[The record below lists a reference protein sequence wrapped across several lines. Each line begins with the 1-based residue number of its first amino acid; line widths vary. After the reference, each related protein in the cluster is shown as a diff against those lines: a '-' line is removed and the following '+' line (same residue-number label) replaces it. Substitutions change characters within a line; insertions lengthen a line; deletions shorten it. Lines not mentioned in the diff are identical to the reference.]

1 MASNISKVCI
11 MKLPKFGLPGFLSPG
26 VTQYVKLQAPPTGEK
41 TARKSNPLLDV
52 LARRVNGQKSDSM
65 STARDAIHSAGRSVQ
80 ARPARPDA
88 GAGRAGLAG
97 SSGLSPEILT
107 RLQAL
112 KGGPVP
118 PKAELFARFEALKH
132 PPVRSKP
139 ESVAV
144 QSRPARP
151 DAGAGRAG
159 LAGLAESSGLSPQIL
174 TRFQAL
180 KGGPVPSQAELFA
193 RFEALKHSPIQSK
206 PEPVADLHTLL
217 QELKKSPGPTHAA
230 AVPARRAAVPKLSV
244 QQARAQGLATPS
256 RPAPPI
262 PFGGTPAEFKQ
273 LRLQY
278 RDAPIM
284 FRRTNSGVAQKL
296 SMPELGF
303 FTSKKNNLQTLLDK
317 RASLTTNL
325 QSLHGLIE
333 NNRSAPHD
341 LGKIQQFMRATRS
354 EIKNLRDSD
363 RAAPGA
369 ATRQQ
374 ILALATQLKQA
385 NAIAQDLESIVKQ
398 APLSM
403 SLFND
408 AQALLGKV
416 NQRIGSYR

>member
-1 MASNISKVCI
+1 
-11 MKLPKFGLPGFLSPG
+11 
-26 VTQYVKLQAPPTGEK
+26 
-41 TARKSNPLLDV
+41 
-52 LARRVNGQKSDSM
+52 
-65 STARDAIHSAGRSVQ
+65 
-80 ARPARPDA
+80 
-88 GAGRAGLAG
+88 
-97 SSGLSPEILT
+97 
-107 RLQAL
+107 
-112 KGGPVP
+112 
-118 PKAELFARFEALKH
+118 
-132 PPVRSKP
+132 
-139 ESVAV
+139 
-144 QSRPARP
+144 
-151 DAGAGRAG
+151 
-159 LAGLAESSGLSPQIL
+159 LAESSGLSPEIL

-193 RFEALKHSPIQSK
+193 RFEALKHSPVQSK

-230 AVPARRAAVPKLSV
+230 AAPARRAAVPKLSV

-262 PFGGTPAEFKQ
+262 PFDGTPAKFKQ
-273 LRLQY
+273 LHLQY

-341 LGKIQQFMRATRS
+341 LGKIQQFMQVTRS

-385 NAIAQDLESIVKQ
+385 SAIAQDLESIIKQ
-398 APLSM
+398 AQLSM

-416 NQRIGSYR
+416 NQRIGSYG

>member
-1 MASNISKVCI
+1 MASNISKVRI
-11 MKLPKFGLPGFLSPG
+11 MKLPKFGLPGFLSSG
-26 VTQYVKLQAPPTGEK
+26 VTQHVKPQALPTGEK

-52 LARRVNGQKSDSM
+52 LARRVNGQKSDST
-65 STARDAIHSAGRSVQ
+65 STARHAVHLAGRSVQ
-80 ARPARPDA
+80 SRPVRS
-88 GAGRAGLAG
+88 GAGRVGPAET
-97 SSGLSPEILT
+97 SGLSPEILT
-107 RLQAL
+107 RFQAL

-118 PKAELFARFEALKH
+118 SQAELFARFEALKH
-132 PPVRSKP
+132 PSVRSKP
-139 ESVAV
+139 EPAAV
-144 QSRPARP
+144 QSRPVRP
-151 DAGAGRAG
+151 DAG
-159 LAGLAESSGLSPQIL
+159 AGLAESSGLSPEIL

-193 RFEALKHSPIQSK
+193 RFEALKHSPVQSK

-217 QELKKSPGPTHAA
+217 QELKQSPGPTHAA
-230 AVPARRAAVPKLSV
+230 AAPARRAAVPKLSM

-262 PFGGTPAEFKQ
+262 PFSGTPAEFKQ
-273 LRLQY
+273 LHLQY

-303 FTSKKNNLQTLLDK
+303 FTSKKNNLQTLHDK

-341 LGKIQQFMRATRS
+341 LGKIQQFMQATRS
-354 EIKNLRDSD
+354 KIKNLRDS
-363 RAAPGA
+363 AAPGA

-374 ILALATQLKQA
+374 ILALVTQLKQA
-385 NAIAQDLESIVKQ
+385 SAIAQDLESIVKQ

>member
-1 MASNISKVCI
+1 MASNISKVRI

-26 VTQYVKLQAPPTGEK
+26 VTQHVKPQAPPAGEK
-41 TARKSNPLLDV
+41 PARKSHPLLNV
-52 LARRVNGQKSDSM
+52 LAKRVNGHKSDST
-65 STARDAIHSAGRSVQ
+65 STARHAIHLAGRSVQ
-80 ARPARPDA
+80 SRPTQS
-88 GAGRAGLAG
+88 GAGR
-97 SSGLSPEILT
+97 
-107 RLQAL
+107 
-112 KGGPVP
+112 
-118 PKAELFARFEALKH
+118 
-132 PPVRSKP
+132 
-139 ESVAV
+139 
-144 QSRPARP
+144 
-151 DAGAGRAG
+151 
-159 LAGLAESSGLSPQIL
+159 AGLAESSGLSPEIL

-193 RFEALKHSPIQSK
+193 RFEALKHSPVQSK

-230 AVPARRAAVPKLSV
+230 AAPARRAAVPKLSV

-273 LRLQY
+273 LHLQY

-303 FTSKKNNLQTLLDK
+303 FTSKKNNLQTLHDK

-341 LGKIQQFMRATRS
+341 LGKIQQFMQVTRS

-385 NAIAQDLESIVKQ
+385 SAIAQDLESIVKQ